1 MGFTSH
7 EEHCFSQMSA
17 LLECL
22 PDPAILLSSDQVIV
36 GANSA
41 YRDEFANGEALI
53 GRRCHEAS
61 HGYSQP
67 CETNGESCPVKS
79 CAKSREPQR
88 VVHVHTTPRGTEHHS
103 VTAFPI
109 MDEQGHARAF
119 VEVIRP
125 MRVASAE
132 ANDHRLVGRSPAFN
146 RMLELVHRVA
156 PSETTVLLLGDSGT
170 GKELIAEA
178 IHRLSGRAQGPFV
191 PVDCPGLNESLFESE
206 LFGHEKGS
214 FTGAYAR
221 KLGLVEAARG
231 GTLFLDEMGDIPP
244 SLQVKLLRLI
254 ETGFYRRVGSVE
266 PVRADFRLICA
277 TNRNLREMTENGAF
291 RKDLYHRISA
301 FPITVPPLR
310 ERVEDIPLL
319 ADSLLKR
326 LDGQRRLRL
335 DLKAL
340 AVLRNYSFP
349 GNVRELLNILERA
362 SLLVDGDTIH
372 PQDLPDECFANGS
385 GSQALLAPRQIVPL
399 DEMERRY
406 LRWVTAR
413 FSGDRQLLADQLG
426 LSERT
431 LYRKLKGLRPPSEG
445 PGNGDGL
452 SAAFEGA

>member
-1 MGFTSH
+1 
-7 EEHCFSQMSA
+7 
-17 LLECL
+17 
-22 PDPAILLSSDQVIV
+22 
-36 GANSA
+36 
-41 YRDEFANGEALI
+41 
-53 GRRCHEAS
+53 
-61 HGYSQP
+61 
-67 CETNGESCPVKS
+67 
-79 CAKSREPQR
+79 
-88 VVHVHTTPRGTEHHS
+88 VHKTPRGTEHHS

-109 MDEQGHARAF
+109 MDEQGNARAF

-132 ANDHRLVGRSPAFN
+132 ASDHQLVGRSPAFV

-178 IHRLSGRAQGPFV
+178 VHKLSGRAQGPFV

-244 SLQVKLLRLI
+244 TLQVKLLRLI

-266 PVRADFRLICA
+266 PVRADFRLVCA
-277 TNRNLREMTENGAF
+277 TNRNLREMTENGSF

-301 FPITVPPLR
+301 FPITIPPLR
-310 ERVEDIPLL
+310 ERIEDIPLL
-319 ADSLLKR
+319 ADSLLRR
-326 LDGQRRLRL
+326 LDAQRRLKL
-335 DLKAL
+335 DVKAL
-340 AVLRNYSFP
+340 SVLRSYSFP

-372 PQDLPDECFANGS
+372 PQDLPDECFANGK
-385 GSQALLAPRQIVPL
+385 GSEALLAPRQIIPL

-406 LRWVTAR
+406 LRWVMVR

-431 LYRKLKGLRPPSEG
+431 LYRKLKTLRLAAEG
-445 PGNGDGL
+445 EGNGDNG
-452 SAAFEGA
+452 SPAFRAIW

>member
-1 MGFTSH
+1 MSFTPH
-7 EEHCFSQMSA
+7 EEHCINQMSA

-22 PDPAILLSSDQVIV
+22 PDPAILLSPDQVIV

-41 YRDEFANGEALI
+41 YRDEFSNGDQLI
-53 GRRCHEAS
+53 GRRCYEAS

-67 CETNGESCPVKS
+67 CEMKGESCPVKG
-79 CAKSREPQR
+79 CVKSREPQR

-109 MDEQGHARAF
+109 LDEEGRARAY

-132 ANDHRLVGRSPAFN
+132 ASESRLVGRSATFN

-156 PSETTVLLLGDSGT
+156 PSDTTVLLLGDSGT

-178 IHRLSGRAQGPFV
+178 VHRLSARVQGPFV

-266 PVRADFRLICA
+266 PIRADFRLVCA
-277 TNRNLREMTENGAF
+277 TNRNLREMTENGTF

-310 ERVEDIPLL
+310 ERIEDIPLL
-319 ADSLLKR
+319 ADSLLRR

-335 DLKAL
+335 DPKAL
-340 AVLRNYSFP
+340 SVLRSYAFP

-362 SLLVDGDTIH
+362 SLLVDGDTIG

-385 GSQALLAPRQIVPL
+385 GSHALLAPGQIIPL
-399 DEMERRY
+399 NEMEQRY
-406 LRWVTAR
+406 LRWVMAR
-413 FSGDRQLLADQLG
+413 FSGDRQLLAEQLG

-431 LYRKLKGLRPPSEG
+431 LYRKLKGLRLSSESPSG
-445 PGNGDGL
+445 GNGGL
-452 SAAFEGA
+452 QESEPA